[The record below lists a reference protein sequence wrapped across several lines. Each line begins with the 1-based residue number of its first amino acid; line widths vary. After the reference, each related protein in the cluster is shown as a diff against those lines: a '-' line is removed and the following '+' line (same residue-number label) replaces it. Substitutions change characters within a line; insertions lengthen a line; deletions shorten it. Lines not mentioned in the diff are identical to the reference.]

1 MSIKNAVIVI
11 DSGFSQEVVG
21 WVKNLIGFYD
31 LNSGIAVTG
40 APLIKGDQAQFV
52 LQKLCADPLKHGSIV
67 LRGLLHRKPDCAFV
81 LVRAFDDA
89 GTLFRTRWSNGQVDA
104 DGWVEAYLWARQ
116 LCANRG
122 FTSVANLSFGG
133 YSHAQDG
140 SGWESFK
147 LASAVGSGKSGGSA
161 DENASGKNLAGH
173 VLVAATGPGDKRG
186 IHCSFTANENTVV
199 HGYQGSTSVYNLW
212 VDRNVSSTAEH
223 CHWHLLVKMNG
234 REVAQHQG
242 RLIPRNIWNDRQQ
255 LTFVLEGEGNFEFS
269 ITPASAPAATV
280 RDLSAQVSAATSVE
294 SSVYTPTRFDIFVAQ
309 GEDACFFDH
318 YDADAISE
326 PACLSQVIA
335 VGLRTG
341 SYGKCTVNGIAKPE
355 VKLAGGG
362 PISFRIAEVT
372 ALVASLLEADPTMDI
387 AQVRQ
392 KVLDLHPQ

>member
-1 MSIKNAVIVI
+1 MSIQNAVIVI
-11 DSGFSQEVVG
+11 DSGFSQDVVAQ
-21 WVKNLIGFYD
+21 VKNLIGFYD

-52 LQKLCADPLKHGSIV
+52 LQNLCRDPLDHGSIV
-67 LRGLLHRKPDCAFV
+67 LRGLLSRKPNCAFV
-81 LVRAFDDA
+81 LVRAFDDGGA
-89 GTLFRTRWSNGQVDA
+89 LQRTAWSNGQVVS
-104 DGWVEAYLWARQ
+104 DGWVEGYLWARQ
-116 LCANRG
+116 LCASRG

-147 LASAVGSGKSGGSA
+147 LASVVGSGKLAGSA
-161 DENASGKNLAGH
+161 DENTAGQNLAGH
-173 VLVAATGPGDKRG
+173 VLVAATGPGDGRG
-186 IHCSFTANENTVV
+186 IHCSFTASENTVV

-212 VDRNVSSTAEH
+212 VDRNVSSNAEH
-223 CHWHLLVKMNG
+223 CHWHLLVKLNG

-269 ITPASAPAATV
+269 ITPASAPGA
-280 RDLSAQVSAATSVE
+280 SAQGPADLVTAACDAIAT
-294 SSVYTPTRFDIFVAQ
+294 TRFDIFVAQ

-318 YDADAISE
+318 VDAEAISE

-341 SYGKCTVNGIAKPE
+341 SYGNCMVNGIAKPE

-372 ALVASLLEADPTMDI
+372 ALVACLLEADPTMDI

-392 KVLDLHPQ
+392 KVLDLQPQ

>member
-11 DSGFSQEVVG
+11 DSGFSQEVVAQ
-21 WVKNLIGFYD
+21 VKNLIGFYD

-52 LQKLCADPLKHGSIV
+52 LQNLCRDPLDHGSIV
-67 LRGLLHRKPDCAFV
+67 LRGLLLRKPDCAFV
-81 LVRAFDDA
+81 LVRAFDDGGA
-89 GTLFRTRWSNGQVDA
+89 LQRTGWSNGQVVS

-116 LCANRG
+116 LCASRG
-122 FTSVANLSFGG
+122 ITSVANLSFGG

-147 LASAVGSGKSGGSA
+147 LASVVGSGKSVGSA
-161 DENASGKNLAGH
+161 DENTARPNLAGH
-173 VLVAATGPGDKRG
+173 VLVAATGPGDGRG
-186 IHCSFTANENTVV
+186 IHCSFTASENTVV

-212 VDRNVSSTAEH
+212 VDRNVSSNAEH
-223 CHWHLLVKMNG
+223 CHWHLLVKLNG

-269 ITPASAPAATV
+269 ITPASAPV
-280 RDLSAQVSAATSVE
+280 VSAQEQADLAFATCDAVL
-294 SSVYTPTRFDIFVAQ
+294 SSTRFDVFVAQ

-318 YDADAISE
+318 VDAEAISE

-335 VGLRTG
+335 VGLLTG
-341 SYGKCTVNGIAKPE
+341 SYGNGMVKDIAKPE

-362 PISFRIAEVT
+362 PISFRITEVT

-392 KVLDLHPQ
+392 KLLDLHPH

>member
-11 DSGFSQEVVG
+11 DSGFSQDVVAQ
-21 WVKNLIGFYD
+21 VKNLIGFYD

-52 LQKLCADPLKHGSIV
+52 LQNLCRDPLDHGSIV
-67 LRGLLHRKPDCAFV
+67 LRGLLLRKPDCAFV

-89 GTLFRTRWSNGQVDA
+89 GALQRTGWSNGRVVS

-116 LCANRG
+116 LCASRG

-147 LASAVGSGKSGGSA
+147 LASVVGSGQPAGSA
-161 DENASGKNLAGH
+161 DENSAGQNLAGH
-173 VLVAATGPGDKRG
+173 VLVAATGPGDGRG
-186 IHCSFTANENTVV
+186 IHCSFAASENTVV
-199 HGYQGSTSVYNLW
+199 HGFQGSTSVYNLW
-212 VDRNVSSTAEH
+212 VDRNVSSNAEH
-223 CHWHLLVKMNG
+223 CHWQLLVKING
-234 REVAQHQG
+234 REVSQHQG
-242 RLIPRNIWNDRQQ
+242 HLIPRNIWNDRQQ

-269 ITPASAPAATV
+269 ITPASASGDAVLA
-280 RDLSAQVSAATSVE
+280 S
-294 SSVYTPTRFDIFVAQ
+294 TRFDIFVAQ

-318 YDADAISE
+318 VDADAVSE

-335 VGLRTG
+335 VGLQAG
-341 SYGKCTVNGIAKPE
+341 SYGNCTVNGIAKPE

-372 ALVASLLEADPTMDI
+372 ALVAGLLEANPTLDI

-392 KVLDLHPQ
+392 QLLDLQPR

>member
-11 DSGFSQEVVG
+11 DSGFSQDVVAQ
-21 WVKNLIGFYD
+21 VKNLIGFYD
-31 LNSGIAVTG
+31 LNSGITVTG

-52 LQKLCADPLKHGSIV
+52 LQNLCRDPLDHGSIV
-67 LRGLLHRKPDCAFV
+67 LRGLLLRKPDCAFV

-89 GTLFRTRWSNGQVDA
+89 GALQRTGWSNGRVVS

-116 LCANRG
+116 LCASRG

-147 LASAVGSGKSGGSA
+147 LASVVGSGKPVDFADVTSA
-161 DENASGKNLAGH
+161 VPNLSGH
-173 VLVAATGPGDKRG
+173 VLVAATGPGDGRG
-186 IHCSFTANENTVV
+186 IHCSFTASENTVV
-199 HGYQGSTSVYNLW
+199 HGFQGGTSVYNLW
-212 VDRNVSSTAEH
+212 VDRNVSSNSEH
-223 CHWHLLVKMNG
+223 CHWQLLVKMNG

-242 RLIPRNIWNDRQQ
+242 YLLPRNIWNDRQQ

-269 ITPASAPAATV
+269 ITPASAPVVSVQEPA
-280 RDLSAQVSAATSVE
+280 DLVSELASASDAVLAS
-294 SSVYTPTRFDIFVAQ
+294 TRFDIFVAQ

-318 YDADAISE
+318 VDADAVSE

-335 VGLRTG
+335 VGLQAG
-341 SYGKCTVNGIAKPE
+341 SYGNCMVNGIAKPE

-372 ALVASLLEADPTMDI
+372 ALVAGLLEANPTLDI

-392 KVLDLHPQ
+392 KLLDLQPQ